1 MRNVGVSMRRIRP
14 EKIGISFALL
24 FACAC
29 VAKAAPAPSLSADA
43 VIQKAV
49 EHSQH
54 ASAQNAQSAY
64 TYTKVNVTE
73 ELDSTGKVK
82 DRKEKV
88 YQVSFRDGAT
98 RLKLLEVN
106 GRAPS

>member
-1 MRNVGVSMRRIRP
+1 MNKVN
-14 EKIGISFALL
+14 
-24 FACAC
+24 
-29 VAKAAPAPSLSADA
+29 APAPALSADA

-82 DRKEKV
+82 DRLIFVGPEHLN
-88 YQVSFRDGAT
+88 T
-98 RLKLLEVN
+98 
-106 GRAPS
+106 